1 MATKIQTYA
10 EAEEIVME
18 PVRVR
23 ERADWGVLGKAKKF
37 AGYAG
42 ILVLGIMLGSMG
54 YISDNAK
61 LEAKVEVLEMQLEVA
76 E

>member
-1 MATKIQTYA
+1 MVTNIETY
-10 EAEEIVME
+10 EEIVME
-18 PVRVR
+18 PIRVR
-23 ERADWGVLGKAKKF
+23 ERADWGVLGKVKKF

-42 ILVLGIMLGSMG
+42 ILALGVMLGSMA
-54 YISDNAK
+54 YVADNAK